1 MKTTKE
7 QQFGRVRTFNLPE
20 LLSVICDDSKIFQKK
35 LIDIGHN
42 RDTAQKQSKSKYLG
56 KKSNISKELIVDIGG
71 EKYMVHV
78 GHEEWF
84 LPMSSWNLMCSMQA

>member
-56 KKSNISKELIVDIGG
+56 KKSNISKKSRNALQNSITQRCNIQFVE
-71 EKYMVHV
+71 
-78 GHEEWF
+78 
-84 LPMSSWNLMCSMQA
+84 SSYTKS